1 MRDGDPPFYGQPH
14 RHHRSRRDEEHILV
28 ALDVFNSLVKEI
40 EDIMGLIVRT
50 IAGISITNIT
60 DEVIVF
66 PIEFS
71 GVDTVVL
78 RVQATPETQVGE
90 RYVVRVVMDR
100 ELGDIVL
107 PLDSVIF
114 TQDDVD
120 GHVVTSIP
128 FSLQGIDPNGVSG
141 FIAEVFLDAAV
152 ADIEVGVANGSLSG
166 GLPPTDIVMNVG
178 SGDLA
183 GFDIEL
189 TIEDAAVAK
198 FIGAV
203 FPPSFELAATVPD
216 PVDGPVVR
224 VRGVD
229 LPPDDI
235 NAGELTVLATLDIE
249 PLAVGTSTIT
259 ARIVALDNEAGFP
272 IQVVINNGSIVVTA

>member
-14 RHHRSRRDEEHILV
+14 RHRRQRRDEEHILV
-28 ALDVFNSLVKEI
+28 ALDVFNPLIKAI

-50 IAGISITNIT
+50 IAGVSITNIT

-107 PLDSVIF
+107 PLDSFIF
-114 TQDDVD
+114 AQGDVD
-120 GHVVTSIP
+120 DRAVLTIP

-141 FIAEVFLDAAV
+141 FITEVFLDAAI
-152 ADIEVGVANGSLSG
+152 ADVNLDVTNLSLAG
-166 GLPPTDIVMNVG
+166 GAVDHNVVMNVG
-178 SGDLA
+178 SGGLA

-189 TIEDAAVAK
+189 TIQDPVIAK
-198 FIGAV
+198 FTEAV
-203 FPPSFELAATVPD
+203 FPAAFPLSNTVPD

-224 VRGVD
+224 IRGVD
-229 LPPDDI
+229 LGDVVGTG
-235 NAGELTVLATLDIE
+235 ALQEVLAVMEIE
-249 PLAVGTSTIT
+249 PLAIGISVVT
-259 ARIVALDNEAGFP
+259 AQLVALDDEAGNP
-272 IQVVINNGSIVVTA
+272 IQAVINNGSILVTA